1 MRLDYLKNPSVQ
13 QQTMTTHYDIPE
25 AESIEALLAL
35 IKLSDVQKIEIDA
48 KATQLVQQVRDAR
61 KNDKG
66 IDAFMQEYDLSSEE
80 GVALMCLA
88 EALLRIPDSETADKL
103 LKDKLGSADWDKHAG
118 NSSSWFVNAATW
130 SLMLTGS
137 IYRDDETEGKLKK
150 GLKSLAAK
158 GGGIFIRN
166 AVRQGMKVLGT
177 QFVLGQTIDEALK
190 RAQDTEKLGYLHSY
204 DMLGEAARTEE
215 DAQNYYKAYE
225 QAIHAIGESTQG
237 AGPINGSGLSIK
249 LSALHPR
256 YKMSKREDVLKKLG
270 DRLLK
275 LAILAKKY
283 NIGLTVDAE
292 EADRLELSLEIFE
305 QVYLSNDLND
315 YIGLGLAVQAY
326 QKRAPYVLDYL
337 ADLARRGGRKI
348 MVRLVKGAYWDYEI
362 KNAQTMGYDNYPV
375 FTRKNNTDVSYLAC
389 AQKMLT
395 MRDVIFPMFATHNA
409 QTLASIYVLAGDSHD
424 YEFQCL
430 HGMGRPLYDQIVGKE
445 NFDRQGINQVCRIY
459 APVGRHQ
466 VLLAYL
472 VRRLL
477 ENGANTSFVNRITDE
492 NEPIEKIIQDPVAR
506 VAKLTQKA
514 HPHIAL
520 PPDLYG
526 ADRKNSRGMN
536 LSDNAMLR
544 TLQTELTAAMN
555 KQYEARP
562 MIPGAKCQ
570 QSAKDVFSPM
580 DSQTI
585 VGKRIDTDLDDC
597 EIALQNATRAFV
609 AWDEAGIEVR
619 ADLLKKLADALEQA
633 MPELMAL
640 AIVEAG
646 KTVADAVAEV
656 REAVDFCRYYADQA
670 LKHLAPITMPGP
682 TGELN
687 RLLLH
692 GRGPFLCISPWN
704 FPLAIFIGQV
714 VAALVAGNTVLAKP
728 AEPTSLIAARAVE
741 IMHEAGFPKDVIQ
754 LIPGKGS
761 VIGNKLSADERV
773 KGIMFTGSTEVAKSI
788 QRNLAERA
796 GEIIPFI
803 AETGGQNIMI
813 VDSSALPEQ
822 VVADVIDSAFGS
834 AGQRCSALRVLF
846 LQEEVA
852 DKIIH
857 MLVGAMKELS
867 VGDTRDIATD
877 VGPVINAGAQAGLQ
891 AHIDQMKVEAKLLYQ
906 VECAEDI
913 LKNGTF
919 ISPVAFELNSIDQ
932 LKREQF
938 GPVLHVI
945 RYKESEFD
953 NTVDKINSTGYGL
966 TFGAHSRI
974 SHVIEALCKKVRVGN
989 IYINRNMIG
998 AVVGVQPFG
1007 GEGLSGT
1014 GPKAG
1019 GPHYLPRLCSEKT
1032 ISINTTAAGGNATL
1046 LSLPEDE

>member
-1 MRLDYLKNPSVQ
+1 MRLDYLVNPSAQ
-13 QQTMTTHYDIPE
+13 QQAITAHYDVPE
-25 AESIEALLAL
+25 AESVETLLSL
-35 IKLSDVQKIEIDA
+35 IKIPDAQKVEIDV
-48 KATQLVQQVRDAR
+48 KATQLVQQVRGAR

-137 IYRDDETEGKLKK
+137 IYREDETEGKLKK
-150 GLKSLAAK
+150 GLKALAAK
-158 GGGIFIRN
+158 GGGLFIRN
-166 AVRQGMKVLGT
+166 AVRQGMKVLGK

-190 RAQDTEKLGYLHSY
+190 RAQEAEKLGYLHSY

-215 DAQNYYKAYE
+215 DAQSYYTDYE
-225 QAIHAIGESTQG
+225 RAIHAIGESTKG
-237 AGPINGSGLSIK
+237 AGPISASGLSIK

-275 LAILAKKY
+275 LAILAKHY
-283 NIGLTVDAE
+283 NMGLTVDAE

-305 QVYLSNDLND
+305 RVYLASDLSG
-315 YIGLGLAVQAY
+315 YTGLGLAVQAY
-326 QKRAPYVLDYL
+326 LKRAPYVLDYL

-362 KNAQTMGYDNYPV
+362 KNAQMMGYDNYPV

-389 AQKMLT
+389 AQKALG
-395 MRDVIFPMFATHNA
+395 MREFIFPMFATHNA
-409 QTLASIYVLAGDSHD
+409 QTLASIYMLAGDSKD

-430 HGMGRPLYDQIVGKE
+430 HGMGRSLYDQIVGKE
-445 NFDRQGINQVCRIY
+445 NFDRVCRIY
-459 APVGRHQ
+459 APVGSHHE
-466 VLLAYL
+466 LLAYL

-492 NEPIEKIIQDPVAR
+492 NEPIEKIIQDPTVRVAR
-506 VAKLTQKA
+506 LTQKA
-514 HPHIAL
+514 HPHIPL
-520 PPDLYG
+520 PPHLYG
-526 ADRKNSRGMN
+526 ADRQNSRGIN
-536 LSDNAMLR
+536 LSNNA
-544 TLQTELTAAMN
+544 TLQELQMQLTTALN
-555 KQYEARP
+555 KSYEARP

-570 QSAKDVFSPM
+570 SSPRDVFSPM
-580 DSQTI
+580 DNKAIIGQR
-585 VGKRIDTDLDDC
+585 VDTDLEDC
-597 EIALQNATRAFV
+597 EVALQNATRAFV

-619 ADLLKKLADALEQA
+619 ADLLKKLADALEHA

-670 LKHLAPITMPGP
+670 LKHLAPLTMPGP

-687 RLLLH
+687 TLLLH

-741 IMHEAGFPKDVIQ
+741 IMHAVGFPKEVIQ
-754 LIPGKGS
+754 LLPGKGS
-761 VIGNKLSADERV
+761 IIGNQLSADERV

-796 GEIIPFI
+796 GGIIPFI

-834 AGQRCSALRVLF
+834 AGQRCSALRVL
-846 LQEEVA
+846 LVQEEVA
-852 DKIIH
+852 DKIIQ
-857 MLVGAMKELS
+857 MLIGAMKELT
-867 VGDTRDIATD
+867 VGDPRDIATD
-877 VGPVINAGAQAGLQ
+877 VGPVISAGAQAGLQ
-891 AHIDQMKVEAKLLYQ
+891 EHIDKMKVEAKLLYQ
-906 VECAEDI
+906 VECSEI
-913 LKNGTF
+913 VSKGTF
-919 ISPVAFELNSIDQ
+919 IAPVAFELTSLEQ

-945 RYKESEFD
+945 RYKESQLDE
-953 NTVDKINSTGYGL
+953 TIQAINNTGYGL

-974 SHVIEALCKKVRVGN
+974 NHVIEKLCRQVRVGN
-989 IYINRNMIG
+989 VYINRNMIG

>member
-1 MRLDYLKNPSVQ
+1 MRIDYLETPSVLQ
-13 QQTMTTHYDIPE
+13 QAITAHYDVPE
-25 AESIEALLAL
+25 DESVASLLSIISVSEA
-35 IKLSDVQKIEIDA
+35 QRIEIQA
-48 KATQLVQQVRDAR
+48 KAAQLVNQVRAAR
-61 KNDKG
+61 KSDKG

-88 EALLRIPDSETADKL
+88 EALLRIPDAETADKL

-130 SLMLTGS
+130 SLMLTGN
-137 IYRDDETEGKLKK
+137 IYREDETEGKIKR

-158 GGGIFIRN
+158 GGGVFIRN
-166 AVRQGMKVLGT
+166 AVRQGMKILGK
-177 QFVLGQTIDEALK
+177 QFVLGQTIDEALN
-190 RAQDTEKLGYLHSY
+190 RAQDAEKMGYLHSY

-215 DAQNYYKAYE
+215 DAQHYYLAYE
-225 QAIHAIGESTQG
+225 QAIHAIGASTQG
-237 AGPINGSGLSIK
+237 AGPVKGSGLSIK
-249 LSALHPR
+249 LSALHSR
-256 YKMSKREDVLKKLG
+256 YKMAKRQDVLNKLG

-275 LAILAKKY
+275 LAVLAKQY

-305 QVYLSNDLND
+305 KTYLSADLEN
-315 YIGLGLAVQAY
+315 YQGFGLAVQAY
-326 QKRAPYVLDYL
+326 QKRAPYVLDFL

-375 FTRKNNTDVSYLAC
+375 YTRKNNTDVSYLAC
-389 AQKMLT
+389 AKKLLG
-395 MRDVIFPMFATHNA
+395 MREFIFPQFATHNA
-409 QTLASIYVLAGDSHD
+409 QTLSTIYVLAGDNTD

-430 HGMGRPLYDQIVGKE
+430 HGMGRSLYDQIVGAE
-445 NFDRQGINQVCRIY
+445 NLNRICRIY

-466 VLLAYL
+466 ELLAYL

-492 NEPIEKIIQDPVAR
+492 NEPIEKIIQDPIQR
-506 VAKLTQKA
+506 VVKLAHKA
-514 HPHIAL
+514 HPHIPL
-520 PPDLYG
+520 PPNLYG
-526 ADRKNSRGMN
+526 ADRKNSLGIN
-536 LSDNAMLR
+536 LSDNQS
-544 TLQTELTAAMN
+544 LQLLKTQLSSALSQ
-555 KQYEARP
+555 QYESKP
-562 MIPGAKCQ
+562 TVLGAKCQ
-570 QSAKDVFSPM
+570 QAPKQVFSPI
-580 DSQTI
+580 DNQYFI
-585 VGKRIDTDLDDC
+585 GKRVEADVDDC
-597 EIALQNATRAFV
+597 DIAIANATHAFV
-609 AWDEAGIEVR
+609 AWDEAGVEVR
-619 ADLLKKLADALEQA
+619 AELLKKLGDALEQS
-633 MPELMAL
+633 MPEFMAL

-670 LKHLAPITMPGP
+670 LKHLMPITMPGP

-687 RLLLH
+687 KLVLH

-704 FPLAIFIGQV
+704 FPLAIFIGQI
-714 VAALVAGNTVLAKP
+714 VAALVAGNTVIAKP
-728 AEPTSLIAARAVE
+728 AEHTSLIAAKAVAL
-741 IMHEAGFPKDVIQ
+741 MYAVGFPENVIQ
-754 LIPGKGS
+754 LLPGKGS
-761 VIGNKLSADERV
+761 IIGNKLSADERV

-788 QRNLAERA
+788 QRNLAERD

-834 AGQRCSALRVLF
+834 AGQRCSALRILF

-857 MLVGAMKELS
+857 MLIGAMKELTI
-867 VGDTRDIATD
+867 GDPRDMATD
-877 VGPVINAGAQAGLQ
+877 IGPVIAAGAQAGLQ
-891 AHIDQMKVEAKLLYQ
+891 EHIDKMKVEAKLLYQ
-906 VECAEDI
+906 VGSSDVTA
-913 LKNGTF
+913 KGTF
-919 ISPVAFELNSIDQ
+919 IGPVAFELNSLEQ

-938 GPVLHVI
+938 GPVLHI
-945 RYKESEFD
+945 LRYKESEFD
-953 NTVDKINSTGYGL
+953 ATIDAINSTGYGL

-974 SHVIEALCKKVRVGN
+974 THVIEKLCKKVRVGN
-989 IYINRNMIG
+989 VYINRNMIG

-1019 GPHYLPRLCSEKT
+1019 GPHYLPRLCAEKT